1 MDEMEFAVDHVD
13 WIGVLSDHQ
22 RLVGL
27 RTHSRFE
34 RQPPLTSDVAASSFE
49 SSLRAMRARYLIRRE
64 IKQANLL
71 ELHLN

>member
-1 MDEMEFAVDHVD
+1 MDEMEFAGDNVD

-34 RQPPLTSDVAASSFE
+34 RQPPLTSDVAVSSFE
-49 SSLRAMRARYLIRRE
+49 SSLRVMRARYLKRNKTSKLIR
-64 IKQANLL
+64 ASP
-71 ELHLN
+71 